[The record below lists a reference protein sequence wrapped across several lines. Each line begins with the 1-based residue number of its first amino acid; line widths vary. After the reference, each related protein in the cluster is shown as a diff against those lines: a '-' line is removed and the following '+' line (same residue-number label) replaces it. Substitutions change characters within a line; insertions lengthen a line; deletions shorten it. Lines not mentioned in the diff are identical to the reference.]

1 MQRVMFVA
9 SLMVLVGSA
18 SAIAQSG
25 DASPSA
31 GAAVP
36 SAMPSVGAAELPPNG
51 VWQSTVTAGEL
62 LAAGAPDARFAGTQ
76 TWTLLDGTG
85 KLRIDLADGGFT
97 ECTASYA
104 VVGDI
109 ARFTFT
115 SGTDC
120 VPVVDD
126 IRWTLDDAGM
136 HVTLVASQW
145 SEPGEDRAEW
155 ESHPWVLMGDALPS
169 AGSSPSP
176 GVGAVENG

>member
-1 MQRVMFVA
+1 MQGVMFVA

-18 SAIAQSG
+18 SAIQSG
-25 DASPSA
+25 DASPSP

-36 SAMPSVGAAELPPNG
+36 SAMPSAALAELPPNG

-97 ECTASYA
+97 ACTASYA

-109 ARFTFT
+109 VRFTFT

-126 IRWTLDDAGM
+126 IRWTLDEAGM

-155 ESHPWVLMGDALPS
+155 ESHPWVRIDAPPPS
-169 AGSSPSP
+169 EGSSPSP
-176 GVGAVENG
+176 GVSALIHG